1 MSRTSKISRLPR
13 PIREQVNQRLDN
25 GEQSKRVLQW
35 LNSLPEVQ
43 QVLATEFDGV
53 PISAQNMTD
62 WKKHGFRNWQLHQS
76 ALAFTND
83 TLPDDLDPS
92 ALEQM
97 SAKLIRFLQI
107 RYAALA
113 GSLPAPHEDPEAEL
127 ARLSGLC
134 TNLTALRRGDLS
146 AQRLTLEHERLILEK
161 SRADQEQEKLF
172 WAWTQRPD
180 IQQKLYP
187 NRDPDALRRDV
198 DLLITERML
207 GIRRDP
213 APENGTM
220 DPACLI

>member
-1 MSRTSKISRLPR
+1 MQTSKIARCPR
-13 PIREQVNQRLDN
+13 HIREEVNQRLDRA
-25 GEQSKRVLQW
+25 EKQQSILKW

-43 QVLATEFDGV
+43 AVLQAEFKAEPV
-53 PISAQNMTD
+53 KRQNLQS

-83 TLPDDLDPS
+83 TLPDDLD
-92 ALEQM
+92 AAVLEKM

-113 GSLPAPHEDPEAEL
+113 GSLPAPHEDPEGEL
-127 ARLSGLC
+127 TRLAGLC

-161 SRADQEQEKLF
+161 SRAEQEQEKLF

-180 IQQKLYP
+180 IQEKLYP
-187 NRDPDALRRDV
+187 NRDPDAVRRDV
-198 DLLITERML
+198 DRLITEQML
-207 GIRRDP
+207 GIRRNV
-213 APENGTM
+213 APESSSV

>member
-1 MSRTSKISRLPR
+1 MQTSKIARFPR
-13 PIREQVNQRLDN
+13 HIREEVNQRLDRA
-25 GEQSKRVLQW
+25 EKQASILKW
-35 LNSLPEVQ
+35 LNALPEVQ
-43 QVLATEFDGV
+43 TVLQAEFNGEPV
-53 PISAQNMTD
+53 KRQNLQS
-62 WKKHGFRNWQLHQS
+62 WKSGGFRNWQLHQS

-127 ARLSGLC
+127 ARLAGLC

-146 AQRLTLEHERLILEK
+146 AQRLTLEHERLTLER
-161 SRADQEQEKLF
+161 SRAVQEQEKLF
-172 WAWTQRPD
+172 WSWTQRPD
-180 IQQKLYP
+180 IQEKLYP
-187 NRDPDALRRDV
+187 NRDPDTVRRDV
-198 DLLITERML
+198 DRLITERML
-207 GIRRDP
+207 GIRRNV
-213 APENGTM
+213 APENGTI